1 MQSLSPAQ
9 EPNFILLDSATETCS
24 ISLYRGAVC
33 LHTDVGQGI
42 PGTHIAALPQM
53 LEHTMELAHS
63 LDAVPT
69 ACVLS
74 AGPGSY
80 TGLRIASSLAKGL
93 CHGLNIPLIA
103 ISTLELLMGGYR
115 KAEGGN
121 LPANAYLIPMMKAKG
136 GEVFLAMFDAQGH
149 RLIDDRLMA
158 LDAESLLQL
167 VPSQDASIYLIGDV
181 AKEYQHLSEGANVH
195 IADTVQ
201 IHAEH
206 MSDIALQRWEREDFV
221 SFAYW
226 KPNYLKEYVATV
238 AKNKVLSQL
247 ND

>member
-1 MQSLSPAQ
+1 MGIQNQ
-9 EPNFILLDSATETCS
+9 EPNFVLLDSSAETCS
-24 ISLYRGAVC
+24 ISLYRGKVC
-33 LHTDVGQGI
+33 LHSDMAQGI
-42 PGTHIAALPQM
+42 PGAHISALPRM
-53 LEHTMELAHS
+53 LEHAMSLADD
-63 LDAVPT
+63 LGAVPT

-115 KAEGGN
+115 KALN
-121 LPANAYLIPMMKAKG
+121 NHLPENAYLIPMMPAKG
-136 GEVFLAMFDAQGH
+136 GEVFLAVFDAQGR
-149 RLIDDRLMA
+149 RLIEDKLMR
-158 LDAESLLQL
+158 LDAEGLRCL
-167 VPSQDASIYLIGDV
+167 VPIEGSSIHLIGVV
-181 AKEYQHLSEGANVH
+181 AKDYKHLAEGADVR
-195 IADTVQ
+195 IADTIR

-206 MSDIALQRWEREDFV
+206 MSDIALERWDNTDFV
-221 SFAYW
+221 SLAYW
-226 KPNYLKEYVATV
+226 KPNYLKEYVATI